1 MVAIG
6 QPGGASVEVLLP
18 QAAAIGEAWA
28 RECADDLRAQ
38 KRGVVGA
45 WPGTIREA
53 RSRVLLGVVRLA
65 AARSSSSGAAPAK
78 SGGALPAL
86 PVGGATAP
94 RTNSLDTETLQL
106 LARTAYDAARRSWH
120 VISEPDL
127 EP

>member
-6 QPGGASVEVLLP
+6 QPGGAVSVEILLP

-53 RSRVLLGVVRLA
+53 RSRVLLGVVRQA
-65 AARSSSSGAAPAK
+65 AARSASAGAPKNNA
-78 SGGALPAL
+78 
-86 PVGGATAP
+86 
-94 RTNSLDTETLQL
+94 LDTETLQL